1 MIDHRCID
9 FKGKK
14 KPPSTTPKHSF
25 EDITAATHHLT
36 HFTQQRFNAVTQF
49 GMPQTLA
56 SLFLSLSFF
65 PPALFNV
72 YLSVALF

>member
-14 KPPSTTPKHSF
+14 KLPSTTPKHSF
-25 EDITAATHHLT
+25 EDITTATHHLT
-36 HFTQQRFNAVTQF
+36 HFTQQRFNVVTQF

-56 SLFLSLSFF
+56 SLSLSLSFF

-72 YLSVALF
+72 YLFVALF